1 MKKLLFV
8 AMTILFGIA
17 AYAQNSV
24 VDTLKAQKEA
34 LKLTTELNKLQ
45 LSYEK
50 EKANY
55 SKLNE

>member
-8 AMTILFGIA
+8 AMTILFGIV

-34 LKLTTELNKLQ
+34 LKLTTKLNKLQ
-45 LSYEK
+45 LSYD
-50 EKANY
+50 N
-55 SKLNE
+55 SSLIL